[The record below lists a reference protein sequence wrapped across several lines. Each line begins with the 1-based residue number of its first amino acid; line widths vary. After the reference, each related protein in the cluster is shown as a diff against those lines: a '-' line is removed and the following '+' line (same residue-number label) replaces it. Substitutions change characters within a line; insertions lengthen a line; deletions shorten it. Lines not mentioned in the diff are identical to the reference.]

1 MKIAVIMGGI
11 RFDSQKRILNG
22 IMEKAEPDHA
32 DVFVFSCEAWSYSN
46 KQYVDGEMEIFSLP
60 DFSCYDGVIV
70 HGDTLYSEEVIDQIL
85 TRVHKA
91 QIPCVNLTL
100 KAEGMINL
108 GMENENGITQLANHL
123 IDVHGAKT
131 INFICGPKGNY
142 DSEGRLGAYKK
153 VLKEH
158 NIPIEKSRIY
168 YGDYHPKSGQEAVAF
183 FAESGLP
190 MPDAIMAAN
199 DEMALGA
206 LYELESRGYRIPEDV
221 MITGY
226 DNIYEAQNHV
236 PRISS
241 VSRPEIELGR
251 KAYTYL
257 VEEIQGKTVERNE
270 QLLSWP
276 VFTESCGC
284 KHSAEDD
291 TVQLRRKMAQSRTHA
306 TTFSEII
313 KASSADFIGVETQKE
328 LFEKIRKYVAMID
341 PEEFYLCLGYSRRQ
355 SVNADVMSHINKEMV
370 DVDLLT
376 YPKDATVPIA
386 YRDGQFESHGRFPIR
401 ELLPE
406 KYLEGKS
413 GQLYTV
419 APVHY
424 QNRTYGYCVLGRSRL
439 LIDSEWFH
447 LFIMN
452 INNALENVRKQEVMN
467 AMVERLNRMWVYDT
481 LTGIFN
487 RAGFFRF
494 SPAIIK
500 EARER
505 KKSLFVL
512 FLDLDG
518 LKKVNDQYGH
528 DEGDAYIKAMAN
540 VLNQVRKHGEL
551 LMRYGGDEFVIL
563 SKGYTEE
570 DAQAYVSKI
579 RMGIDDYNAYSMH
592 EYTLDASIGYTIV
605 EPEEDLDIE
614 EIIEQADRE
623 MYKVKNA
630 KKAARTK

>member
-22 IMEKAEPDHA
+22 IMEKAKEDHA
-32 DVFVFSCEAWSYSN
+32 DIFVFNCEAWSYSST
-46 KQYVDGEMEIFSLP
+46 QYLNGELEIFSLP
-60 DFSCYDGVIV
+60 DFSHYDGVIV
-70 HGDTLYSEEVIDQIL
+70 HGDTLYNEEVIDRIL
-85 TRVHKA
+85 DRVHKA
-91 QIPCVNLTL
+91 KLPCVNLTL
-100 KAEGMINL
+100 TEEGMINL
-108 GMENENGITQLANHL
+108 SMENENGITQLVNHL
-123 IDVHGAKT
+123 IDVHGART
-131 INFICGPKGNY
+131 INFICGPQGNY
-142 DSEGRLGAYKK
+142 DSEGRLGAYRK
-153 VLKEH
+153 VLKERG
-158 NIPIEKSRIY
+158 IPIEKSRVY
-168 YGDYHPKSGQEAVAF
+168 YGDYHPKSGQEAVEF

-206 LYELESRGYRIPEDV
+206 LYELERRGYRVPEDV

-226 DNIYEAQNHV
+226 DNIYEAQNHA
-236 PRISS
+236 PRITS
-241 VSRPEIELGR
+241 VCRPETELGR

-257 VEEIQGKTVERNE
+257 AEEIIGKTVERNE

-284 KHSAEDD
+284 KHQADED
-291 TVQLRRKMAQSRTHA
+291 TSLLRRQMTQSRMHA

-328 LFEKIRKYVAMID
+328 LFEKIRKYVSMID
-341 PEEFYLCLGYSRRQ
+341 PEEFYLCLGYSKRQ
-355 SVNADVMSHINKEMV
+355 SVNADVMSRINREMAE
-370 DVDLLT
+370 VDLLT
-376 YPKDATVPIA
+376 YPKDATVPIV
-386 YRDGQFESHGRFPIR
+386 YRNRHFESHGRFSIR
-401 ELLPE
+401 ELLPG
-406 KYLEGKS
+406 KYLENSEGK
-413 GQLYTV
+413 LYTV
-419 APVHY
+419 VPVHY

-452 INNALENVRKQEVMN
+452 ISNALENVRKQEVLN

-487 RAGFFRF
+487 RAGFFKF
-494 SPAIIK
+494 SPAIVK

-505 KKSLFVL
+505 NKSLFVL

-570 DAQAYVSKI
+570 EAKAYMAKI
-579 RMGIDDYNAYSMH
+579 QTGIENYNACSTH
-592 EYTLDASIGYTIV
+592 EYTLEASMGYTIV
-605 EPEEDLDIE
+605 KPEEDLDIE
-614 EIIEQADRE
+614 AIIEQADQE
-623 MYKVKNA
+623 MYKMKKA
-630 KKAARTK
+630 KKAAV

>member
-22 IMEKAEPDHA
+22 IMEKAKEDHA
-32 DVFVFSCEAWSYSN
+32 DIFVFSCEAWSYSST
-46 KQYVDGEMEIFSLP
+46 QYLNGELEIFNLP
-60 DFSCYDGVIV
+60 DFSRYDGVIV
-70 HGDTLYSEEVIDQIL
+70 HGDTLYNEEVIDRIL
-85 TRVHKA
+85 DRVHKA
-91 QIPCVNLTL
+91 KLPCVNLTL
-100 KAEGMINL
+100 TEEGMINL
-108 GMENENGITQLANHL
+108 SMENENGITQLVNHL
-123 IDVHGAKT
+123 IDVHGART
-131 INFICGPKGNY
+131 INFICGPRGNY
-142 DSEGRLGAYKK
+142 DSEGRLGAYRK
-153 VLKEH
+153 VLKERG
-158 NIPIEKSRIY
+158 IPVEKSRIY
-168 YGDYHPKSGQEAVAF
+168 YGDYHPKSGQEAVEF

-206 LYELESRGYRIPEDV
+206 LYELERRGYRVPEDV

-226 DNIYEAQNHV
+226 DNIYEAQNHA
-236 PRISS
+236 PRITS
-241 VSRPEIELGR
+241 VSRPETELGR

-257 VEEIQGKTVERNE
+257 AEEINGKTVERNE

-284 KHSAEDD
+284 KHQTDED
-291 TVQLRRKMAQSRTHA
+291 TAPLRRQMTQSRMHA
-306 TTFSEII
+306 TTYSEII

-328 LFEKIRKYVAMID
+328 LFEKIRKYVSMID
-341 PEEFYLCLGYSRRQ
+341 PEEFYLCLGYSKRQ
-355 SVNADVMSHINKEMV
+355 SVNADVMSRINREMAE
-370 DVDLLT
+370 VDLLT
-376 YPKDATVPIA
+376 YPKDATVPIV
-386 YRDGQFESHGRFPIR
+386 YRDRHFESHGRFPIR
-401 ELLPE
+401 ELLPG
-406 KYLEGKS
+406 KYLENSEGK
-413 GQLYTV
+413 LYTV
-419 APVHY
+419 VPVHY
-424 QNRTYGYCVLGRSRL
+424 QDRTYGYCVLGRSRL

-452 INNALENVRKQEVMN
+452 INNALENVRKQEVLN

-487 RAGFFRF
+487 RAGFFKF
-494 SPAIIK
+494 SPAIVK

-505 KKSLFVL
+505 NKSLFVL

-570 DAQAYVSKI
+570 DAKAYI
-579 RMGIDDYNAYSMH
+579 ARIQTGIENYNACSTH
-592 EYTLDASIGYTIV
+592 EYTLEASMGYTIV
-605 EPEEDLDIE
+605 KPEEDLDIE
-614 EIIEQADRE
+614 AIIEQADQE
-623 MYKVKNA
+623 MYKMKNA
-630 KKAARTK
+630 KKAAV